1 MPTYALL
8 GYPLSHSFSRKY
20 FTDKFDRMGLAKTH
34 RYLNFEIPRIEDFA
48 ERRAAHPDL
57 NGCNV
62 TIPYKQSIIPLLDS
76 IDPAAARIGAVN
88 TIKFTGHGTRG
99 FNTDYIGF
107 RDDLL
112 AQLTARGRSTK
123 LQGQAALILGT
134 GGASRAVREAL
145 VDLGVRPQLV
155 SRRAGPDVITYGDI
169 DCGLLEDY
177 SLLINTTPLGTY
189 PNTETAPPLPYTCL
203 SDRHFCYD
211 LVYNP
216 ATTEFMRRAGAQGAA
231 TANGLGMLHLQ
242 AEASW
247 KIWTGE

>member
-20 FTDKFDRMGLAKTH
+20 FTDKFARMGLSATH
-34 RYLNFEIPRIEDFA
+34 RYLNFELSEIGDFA
-48 ERRAAHPDL
+48 EQRIAYPDL
-57 NGCNV
+57 KGCNV
-62 TIPYKQSIIPLLDS
+62 TIPYKQAVIPFLDS
-76 IDPAAARIGAVN
+76 IDPVAERIGAVN
-88 TIKFTGHGTRG
+88 TITFTDGKTRG
-99 FNTDYIGF
+99 YNTDFIGF

-112 AQLTARGRSTK
+112 AQLSVRGRNTD
-123 LQGQAALILGT
+123 LRGQAALILGT

-145 VDLGVRPQLV
+145 LDLGIRPQLV
-155 SRRAGPDVITYGDI
+155 SRRRGPDVITYADL
-169 DCGLLEDY
+169 DCELLNAY
-177 SLLINTTPLGTY
+177 ALIINTTPLGTY
-189 PNTETAPPLPYTCL
+189 PNTGSAPPLPYSCL

-216 ATTEFMRRAGAQGAA
+216 ANTEFMQRAGAQGAE

-247 KIWTGE
+247 NIWNGE